1 VKFVTDTSA
10 TATSA
15 ASLRPAITLIFGSLL
30 RADFTVLFRSARTL
44 ALNIALPIFILVL
57 IDTRTGNKTGATAFS
72 GAGFAIGL
80 ALTYGLMS
88 SSLIG
93 YSLTVARDREA
104 GVFQRLRVTPAPTW
118 AIMTSRLLVQIVLDL
133 LMTLIVVIVGTII
146 HNQNFTVG
154 EILLLVCASIAGGA
168 MFLAIAQALVGL
180 VRSAAVVNALGRVLY
195 VILLLLGLLGSS
207 GLLGTTVK
215 DIADWTPVGAMINL
229 YAGVLDLAHWSPTA
243 TTALIATAGY
253 IVIGAFIGIRW
264 FRWDSR

>member
-1 VKFVTDTSA
+1 VKFVTDSTAIATPGSA
-10 TATSA
+10 
-15 ASLRPAITLIFGSLL
+15 RPAIGLIFGSLL
-30 RADFTVLFRSARTL
+30 RADFTVLFRSSRTL
-44 ALNIALPIFILVL
+44 LLNVALPIFILVL
-57 IDTRTGNKTGATAFS
+57 IDTRTGNKGGAAGFS

-93 YSLTVARDREA
+93 YSLSVARDREA

-133 LMTLIVVIVGTII
+133 LMTVIVVIVGTII

-154 EILLLVCASIAGGA
+154 ELLLLVCASIAGGA

-180 VRSAAVVNALGRVLY
+180 VRSASVVNAVGRVLY

-207 GLLGTTVK
+207 GLLGITVK
-215 DIADWTPVGAMINL
+215 DISDWTPVGAMINV
-229 YAGVLDLAHWSPTA
+229 YAGVLDLAHWGSTA
-243 TTALIATAGY
+243 TTGLIAMAAY

>member
-1 VKFVTDTSA
+1 MTDSTA
-10 TATSA
+10 TAATAGSP
-15 ASLRPAITLIFGSLL
+15 RPAIGLIFGSLL

-44 ALNIALPIFILVL
+44 ILNVALPILILV
-57 IDTRTGNKTGATAFS
+57 IIETRTATKTTTGLS
-72 GAGFAIGL
+72 GASFAIGL

-93 YSLTVARDREA
+93 YSVAVARDRDA

-133 LMTLIVVIVGTII
+133 LMTVIVVIVGTII
-146 HNQNFTVG
+146 RPQNFTVG
-154 EILLLVCASIAGGA
+154 ELLLLVCASIAGGA

-207 GLLGTTVK
+207 GLLGSTVK
-215 DIADWTPVGAMINL
+215 DISNWTPVGAMINV
-229 YAGVLDLAHWSPTA
+229 YGGVLDLAHWGSTA
-243 TTALIATAGY
+243 TTGLIAMAVY
-253 IVIGAFIGIRW
+253 IVVGAVIGIRW
-264 FRWDSR
+264 FRWESR